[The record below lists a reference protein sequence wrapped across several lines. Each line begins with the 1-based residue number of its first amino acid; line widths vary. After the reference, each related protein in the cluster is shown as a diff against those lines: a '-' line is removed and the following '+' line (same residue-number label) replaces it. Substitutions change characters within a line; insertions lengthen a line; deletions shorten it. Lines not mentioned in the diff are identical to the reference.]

1 MRVSGGERLGQTL
14 APIASVTDP
23 DLLLTHDTV
32 WNLVLFI
39 AVQSDVKLGKKEI
52 TTHMRKSSTLVSFL

>member
-1 MRVSGGERLGQTL
+1 MARVPDGVRLGQTL

-39 AVQSDVKLGKKEI
+39 AVQSDVK
-52 TTHMRKSSTLVSFL
+52 